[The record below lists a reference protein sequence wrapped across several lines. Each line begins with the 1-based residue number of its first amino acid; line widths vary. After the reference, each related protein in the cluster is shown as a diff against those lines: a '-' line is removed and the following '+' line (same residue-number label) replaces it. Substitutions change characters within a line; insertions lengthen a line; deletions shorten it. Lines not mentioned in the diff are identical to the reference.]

1 MSVAP
6 KNVPNGTR
14 KCPHV
19 IPAKSNKGFGIY
31 KKKKK
36 NATTRESHGHSKI

>member
-19 IPAKSNKGFGIY
+19 MPAKSNKGFGIY
-31 KKKKK
+31 KKIT
-36 NATTRESHGHSKI
+36 ARESHGHSKI